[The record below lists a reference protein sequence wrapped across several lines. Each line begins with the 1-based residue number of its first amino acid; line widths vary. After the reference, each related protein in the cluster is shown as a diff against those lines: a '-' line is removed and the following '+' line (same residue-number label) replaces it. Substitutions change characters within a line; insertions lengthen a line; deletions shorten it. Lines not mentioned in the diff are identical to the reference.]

1 MRCIPTDF
9 EETRT
14 SMAPRAAHEARTYK
28 VTEPV
33 DLGEGLIL
41 PVGTY
46 PGRLQWTEFA
56 QVNGP
61 PRIVSQRFVLPLSA
75 DEVKGFGGKLGR
87 TQKLREVDISKLV
100 ANGLIVEV

>member
-1 MRCIPTDF
+1 
-9 EETRT
+9 
-14 SMAPRAAHEARTYK
+14 MAARAAHEDRTYK
-28 VTEPV
+28 VTEAV

-41 PVGTY
+41 PEGTY
-46 PGRLQWTEFA
+46 PGRLQWTEFS

-75 DEVKGFGGKLGR
+75 AEVKGYGGKLGR